1 MATHSSN
8 TYLEWYGTEMTDNA
22 EYIYSYFKS
31 KGWTKNAIC
40 AMLGNMQ
47 RESGIN
53 PGLWESLDYG
63 NYSGGYGLVQWT
75 PATNLINWCN
85 SNNLDHSQMDSQLA
99 RIMYELNN
107 GIQWIATSSY
117 PESFSEFTQST
128 ASVDYLT
135 RAFLANY
142 ERAGVSALSER
153 LQHAEYWY
161 NNLSGSG
168 GTVHIGTNIPF
179 HSEFTVTSL
188 FGWRLHPIYGDYRL
202 HKGID
207 LVGTDTTEYA
217 TCNGIVVLNEWSDSY
232 GWHVLIKD
240 TSAQY
245 GEYYHHFCHLASQSS
260 LQIGQ
265 TVDRNTVVGI
275 MGATGNVTGA
285 HLHYEITKQ
294 LYSNDESDYMNP
306 AEYMG
311 IPNETGTY
319 NWEDYPV
326 EYYDDDT
333 PSGDD
338 NKRKKYKRKKVLRFR
353 RQILVDIHL

>member
-8 TYLEWYGTEMTDNA
+8 SYLEWYGSDMTDNA
-22 EYIYSYFKS
+22 EYIYMYFTAR
-31 KGWTKNAIC
+31 GWTRNSIC

-47 RESGIN
+47 RESTIN
-53 PGLWESLDYG
+53 PGLWQSLQSG
-63 NYSGGYGLVQWT
+63 NTSGGYGLVQWT

-85 SNNLDHSQMDSQLA
+85 NNNLDYAQMDSQLA

-107 GIQWIATSSY
+107 GLQWISTNAY
-117 PESFSEFTQST
+117 PESFSEFTHSN

-135 RAFLANY
+135 RCFLANY
-142 ERAGVSALSER
+142 ERAGVSALNER
-153 LQHAEYWY
+153 LQHANYWY
-161 NNLSGSG
+161 NNLSGTG
-168 GTVHIGTNIPF
+168 NYVYNIPF
-179 HSEFTVTSL
+179 HSTFYVTSL

-207 LVGTDTTEYA
+207 LVGTNTTIYS
-217 TCNGIVVLNEWSDSY
+217 TCNGEVVLNEWSSSY

-240 TSAQY
+240 NSARY
-245 GEYYHHFCHLASQSS
+245 GEYYHHFCHMESQSS
-260 LQIGQ
+260 LAIGQ
-265 TVDRNTVVGI
+265 MVTRDTVVGI

-285 HLHYEITKQ
+285 HLHYEITKE

-319 NWEDYPV
+319 NYEDYPI
-326 EYYDDDT
+326 YDDN
-333 PSGDD
+333 PQPHPQPQ
-338 NKRKKYKRKKVLRFR
+338 KKKKYVKPFTFISR
-353 RQILVDIHL
+353 INIDIRL